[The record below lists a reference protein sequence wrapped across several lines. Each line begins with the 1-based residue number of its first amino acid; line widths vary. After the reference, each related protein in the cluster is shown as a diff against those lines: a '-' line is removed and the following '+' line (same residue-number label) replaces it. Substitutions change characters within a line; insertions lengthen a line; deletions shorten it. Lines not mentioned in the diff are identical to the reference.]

1 VTPIPGRRLA
11 FAPGSLWP
19 AIRARRESALAAG
32 VLEPI
37 VGRVEVLEDS
47 GIEFQLLVV
56 SSLAR
61 KAQKGTERP
70 AGFDP
75 FLPWEPALFVCDVND
90 AYVCLL
96 NRFPALRHH
105 ALLTTRAFEEQE
117 APLTARDFEAVWGCL
132 GERDAL
138 AFYNAGALA
147 GASQRHRHFQ
157 LVPPLVAGAY
167 TTPLDAALEEARF
180 DGPLG
185 RSPAL
190 RFLHGLARLRDLSQL
205 SGAEAGAALAAL
217 YREMARAFACEQS
230 GRPYNLL
237 LTREWM
243 LFVPRAR
250 ESWQGVAVNALGFA
264 GTLLL
269 RDADSLERVRAAGPM
284 AVLSH
289 VGVAG

>member
-1 VTPIPGRRLA
+1 VTPAPGRRLA
-11 FAPGSLWP
+11 FAQGSLWP
-19 AIRARRESALAAG
+19 AIRARSASALAAG

-37 VGRVEVLEDS
+37 ETRVEVLEAA
-47 GIEFQLLVV
+47 GIDFQLRVV
-56 SSLAR
+56 SSGAR
-61 KAQKGTERP
+61 KAKAKAERP
-70 AGFDP
+70 ADFDP
-75 FLPWEPALFVCDVND
+75 FLPWDPALFVCDVND

-117 APLTARDFEAVWGCL
+117 APLGPRDFEAVWGCL

-138 AFYNAGALA
+138 AFYNAGPLA
-147 GASQRHRHFQ
+147 GASERHRHFQ

-185 RSPAL
+185 RAPGL
-190 RFLHGLARLRDLSQL
+190 RFLHGLARLRELSQL

-217 YREMARAFACEQS
+217 YREMARAFACDQS

-250 ESWQGVAVNALGFA
+250 DGWQGVPVNALGFA

-269 RDADSLERVRAAGPM
+269 RDDAALERVRAAGPM